1 MLDILYD
8 YAACLILFLI
18 VPFSL
23 IGSLLLDH
31 GVVPPMFVGIVR
43 IELHLPGSGSL
54 KDKRSVVRGL
64 KDRIRERVQAAVAE
78 VDHQDLW
85 QRAAL
90 GVAVVSGE
98 SRQVDER
105 LQSVRQL
112 VNATH

>member
-1 MLDILYD
+1 
-8 YAACLILFLI
+8 
-18 VPFSL
+18 
-23 IGSLLLDH
+23 
-31 GVVPPMFVGIVR
+31 MFVGIVR
-43 IELHLPGSGSL
+43 VELHIPASRSL

-64 KDRIRERVQAAVAE
+64 KDRIRTRVHAAVAE

-98 SRQVDER
+98 RRQVDEQ

-112 VNATH
+112 VQSTPGAELLDWQEQQA